1 MKTSRHTGNFG
12 SRLCLITLFSIGLG
26 ELSAEPPTVA
36 TPIISQRSVSLGAD
50 VTLRVRAAT
59 GTPPLSYQWQLNGE
73 DIAGAT
79 QSTLVLQ
86 SVTLSDAGQ
95 YTVVVRNTE
104 GEAISAAVTLEVDP
118 TFTKITAGE
127 IVNDVAA
134 GVGAAWADYDND
146 GLLDLAVANGGG
158 SGGRAEPDYLY
169 RNNGDGTFTK
179 ITEGLLVT
187 YSGHS
192 GHAAWGD
199 YDNDGF
205 ADLFVGSVEG
215 TGYLHHNLGNG
226 SFERIESIGIG
237 WVNGAGAWGDYDQ
250 DGFLDLFVAA
260 RSGNSKIFHNNGDG
274 TFSEITD
281 QVVKTYGSAWSAS
294 WADYNNDGRPD
305 LFVAASAGRNFLF
318 QNLGGGAFARIQEG
332 PFGAD
337 DDHHIGCAWGDYDND
352 GFLDLFVARGE
363 WDVDL
368 FQNWLY
374 HNNGDGTFTKI
385 TEGNIVTDSRPWVA
399 GSWAD
404 FDNDGDLD
412 LFVSAWNYPVSA
424 VHGNALYRNNGDG
437 TFTEITSGSLHDSR
451 ETAIGSLG
459 AAWGDYDKDGFP
471 DLFVATW
478 DGKNLLYR
486 NNGNDNHWITVQCEG
501 RVSNRSA
508 IGTKVRVRA
517 TIQGKTYWQM
527 REISNGDGW
536 SGNSLD
542 ACFGLGDA
550 EVIDRIRIEWP
561 SGIVQELTNVPVDQF
576 LTVIEERQLVLSCA
590 IRPENGVFVLTV
602 TAEPGQ
608 TVRIYASEDLAN
620 WEEKESLMGS
630 GEVEISSPDSGIQF
644 YKAEAE
650 P

>member
-1 MKTSRHTGNFG
+1 MKTSRHTGTFG
-12 SRLCLITLFSIGLG
+12 RRLCLVTLLSLGLS
-26 ELSAEPPTVA
+26 ELSAEPPTVGM
-36 TPIISQRSVSLGAD
+36 PIITPPSVSLGAE
-50 VTLRVRAAT
+50 VTLTVRAAT

-79 QSTLVLQ
+79 TTFLVLRNAQ
-86 SVTLSDAGQ
+86 LSDAGQ
-95 YTVVVRNTE
+95 YTVVVRNAE
-104 GEAISAAVTLEVDP
+104 GEATSAAVTLDVDP
-118 TFTKITAGE
+118 TFTKITDGD
-127 IVNDVAA
+127 IVNNIAI
-134 GVGAAWADYDND
+134 GVGAAWADLDKD
-146 GLLDLAVANGGG
+146 GFLDLFVANGGG
-158 SGGRAEPDYLY
+158 SGGRAQANFLY
-169 RNNGDGTFTK
+169 WNNGDGTFTR

-187 YSGHS
+187 SAEHS
-192 GHAAWGD
+192 GSAAWGD

-205 ADLFVGSVEG
+205 TDLFLGSVEG
-215 TGYLHHNLGNG
+215 TGYLHRNLGDG

-237 WVNGAGAWGDYDQ
+237 WVNGAGVWGDYDQ

-260 RSGNSKIFHNNGDG
+260 QSGNSKLFHNNGDG

-281 QVVKTYGSAWSAS
+281 QVVKTYGTALSAS
-294 WADYNNDGRPD
+294 WADYNSDGRPD

-337 DDHHIGCAWGDYDND
+337 DNHHIGCAWGDYDND

-363 WDVDL
+363 WDVNL

-437 TFTEITSGSLHDSR
+437 TFTEITSGSLHDSK
-451 ETAIGSLG
+451 EAAIGSLG
-459 AAWGDYDKDGFP
+459 AAWGDYDKDGFQ

-508 IGTKVRVRA
+508 IGTKVRVQA

-550 EVIDRIRIEWP
+550 GVIDRIRIEWP
-561 SGIVQELTNVPVDQF
+561 SGIVQELANVPVDQF
-576 LTVIEERQLVLSCA
+576 LTVIEERQLGLSCT
-590 IRPENGVFVLTV
+590 IRPENGVFVLKV

-620 WEEKESLMGS
+620 WEEKESLTGS
-630 GEVEISSPDSGIQF
+630 GEVEIPSPDSGIQF
-644 YKAEAE
+644 YKAEGE

>member
-1 MKTSRHTGNFG
+1 MKTSRHTGTFER
-12 SRLCLITLFSIGLG
+12 RLCLIALLALGLS
-26 ELSAEPPTVA
+26 ELSAEPPTVG
-36 TPIISQRSVSLGAD
+36 TPIIIPPSVSLGAQ
-50 VTLRVRAAT
+50 VNLNARAA

-73 DIAGAT
+73 DITGAT
-79 QSTLVLQ
+79 ERALVLE
-86 SVTLSDAGQ
+86 SVKLSDAGQ

-104 GEAISAAVTLEVDP
+104 GEATSPPVTLEVDP
-118 TFTKITAGE
+118 TFTKITAGD
-127 IVNDVAA
+127 IVNEVAA

-146 GLLDLAVANGGG
+146 GFLDLVVANGGG
-158 SGGRAEPDYLY
+158 GGGRAEPDYLY

-192 GHAAWGD
+192 GFVAWGD

-205 ADLFVGSVEG
+205 TDLFVGSVDG
-215 TGYLHHNLGNG
+215 TGYLHHNLGDG
-226 SFERIESIGIG
+226 SFERVESIGIG
-237 WVNGAGAWGDYDQ
+237 WVNGTGVWGDYDQ

-260 RSGNSKIFHNNGDG
+260 GSGYSHLYHNNGDG
-274 TFSEITD
+274 TFSAITD
-281 QVVKTYGSAWSAS
+281 IPPATTSGSAWSSA
-294 WADYNNDGRPD
+294 WADYNNDSRPD
-305 LFVAASAGRNFLF
+305 LFVANSAGRNFLF
-318 QNLGGGAFARIQEG
+318 HNHGGGAFARIQEG
-332 PFGAD
+332 PIVND
-337 DDHHIGCAWGDYDND
+337 SDLSIGCAWGDYDND
-352 GFLDLFVARGE
+352 GFLDLFVANGD
-363 WDVDL
+363 WSGGL
-368 FQNWLY
+368 HQNWLY
-374 HNNGDGTFTKI
+374 HNNGVGQFTKI
-385 TEGNIVTDSRPWVA
+385 TEGSLVTERRPWVA

-412 LFVSAWNYPVSA
+412 LFVTAFRYTASHN
-424 VHGNALYRNNGDG
+424 NALHRNNGDG
-437 TFTEITSGSLHDSR
+437 TFTEVTTGSITFDGSS
-451 ETAIGSLG
+451 TGYGSLG
-459 AAWGDYDKDGFP
+459 AAWGDYDKDGFQ

-550 EVIDRIRIEWP
+550 GIIDRIRIEWP
-561 SGIVQELTNVPVDQF
+561 SGIVQELANVPADQF
-576 LTVIEERQLVLSCA
+576 LTIIEERQLALSCA
-590 IRPENGVFVLTV
+590 IRPDDGALALTV
-602 TAEPGQ
+602 TGEPGQ
-608 TVRIYASEDLAN
+608 TVRIYGSEDLTTWTEVAP
-620 WEEKESLMGS
+620 STGD
-630 GEVEISSPDSGIQF
+630 GEVLIVEPTTGIQF
-644 YKAEAE
+644 FKAQAE